1 MNDIENN
8 LSPSHPERARLI
20 NQVVNI
26 GLVCNIFLA
35 VLKIFV
41 AVIGHSRALLADG
54 VNSCSDVAY
63 YIVVKI
69 FTNIAGK
76 PADKEHPYGHH
87 QMESIAAIVIGAFI
101 ITTAIAIFWDSVNNA
116 YDILIRVNQE
126 KPEMQL
132 LTFGTAVF
140 TIFLK
145 LGLYFFTKIIAE
157 RTKNVSAM
165 ALTYDHRNDI
175 IASLGAAVGIGL
187 GWAGIPLGDPV
198 AGAVVALIVL
208 RTGVRIL
215 RESSDELMDTVPGE
229 ALEKQIKNIVMLIP
243 EVIALEEIG
252 AHRFGP
258 YLIVNL
264 TVGIKGSLSVEKGDA
279 IATEIEKALY
289 SNIELLKRVYV
300 HYHPAKKQLSSNLP
314 GK

>member
-1 MNDIENN
+1 MNDLKNN
-8 LSPSHPERARLI
+8 LPPSHPERTRLI

-35 VLKIFV
+35 VVKIFV

-69 FTNIAGK
+69 FTNLAGK

-116 YDILIRVNQE
+116 YDILTHVNQE

-132 LTFGTAVF
+132 LTLGTAIF

-145 LGLYFFTKIIAE
+145 LGLYFYTKIIAE

-175 IASLGAAVGIGL
+175 FASLGAAVGIGL
-187 GWAGIPLGDPV
+187 GWVGIPLGDPV

-208 RTGVRIL
+208 RAGVRIL
-215 RESSDELMDTVPGE
+215 RESSDELMDTVPGD
-229 ALEKQIKNIVMLIP
+229 ALEKQIKNIVLHIP
-243 EVIALEEIG
+243 EVITLEEIG

-264 TVGIKGSLSVEKGDA
+264 TVGIKGTLTVEKGDA

-300 HYHPAKKQLSSNLP
+300 HYHPAKKQS
-314 GK
+314 G